1 MADFDKISINRTY
14 YNVKDTTARQQI
26 SAETAAREQADSQLS
41 QQIIE
46 QTAATGRLLTSFG
59 AVGDGQTDDSVAL
72 KNAIETCSRNG
83 IALYI
88 DDKTFYVAS
97 LFYAE
102 CTKPVKIIG
111 LGNATIKTAK
121 YRYGTAS
128 PIPGQQFV
136 SYINIQAPTVSFDNL
151 HFTGSAGLQWDSDI
165 ANMYFDNPILFYNCQ
180 QVRVVNCNFA
190 NLWGTSVYITDS
202 TKTEVYFGNCDWTEV
217 GGHYKVIDAYDMFGD
232 AVDLDRLDMCNIVF
246 DSCNAVGRAK
256 NVVTSGFDVSRC
268 FLTCEFD
275 NGTYNITVNSC
286 NIQNYERVLHSEYV
300 GNVKVVFNST
310 HIKNAVLFCF
320 NYTNTSAV
328 TEAVFISCDIMPI
341 DRATWNGASGFCY
354 DAVTV
359 INSVFHCKTDY
370 ICDSTKACFINC
382 DVQLDT
388 YPTAKLTINKKV
400 NSYTLFDNC
409 TFNLSNATLNGF
421 TIASGAKV
429 CFVSGFIW
437 KTASSFDMGGARTLF
452 MEPLTS
458 APSGW
463 SNYGVVEWTNH

>member
-14 YNVKDTTARQQI
+14 YDVKDTTARQQI
-26 SAETAAREQADSQLS
+26 SAETAARKQADSQLS

-59 AVGDGQTDDSVAL
+59 AIGDGQTDDSVPL

-136 SYINIQAPTVSFDNL
+136 SYINIKAPTVSFDNL
-151 HFTGSAGLQWDSDI
+151 HFTGSAGIQWDSDI

-246 DSCNAVGRAK
+246 DSCNAAGRAK
-256 NVVTSGFDVSRC
+256 NAVASGFDVSRC
-268 FLTCEFD
+268 FMTCEFG
-275 NGTYNITVNSC
+275 NGAYNITVNSC
-286 NIQNYERVLHSEYV
+286 NIRNYERVLHSEYV
-300 GNVKVVFNST
+300 GNVKAVFNST
-310 HIKNAVLFCF
+310 FIGNAVLFCF
-320 NYTNTSAV
+320 NYTDSSAV
-328 TEAVFISCDIMPI
+328 TEAIFNSCEILPI
-341 DRATWNGASGFCY
+341 ENAKWNGSSGFCY
-354 DAVTV
+354 D
-359 INSVFHCKTDY
+359 SVHVNNTRLRCKTDT
-370 ICDSTKACFINC
+370 IADARRCSFSNC
-382 DVQLDT
+382 DISIDT
-388 YPTAKLTINKKV
+388 YPADSVYVNKKEGGYTIFV
-400 NSYTLFDNC
+400 NSTIEM
-409 TFNLSNATLNGF
+409 TNATLTSFNKGSGGF
-421 TIASGAKV
+421 L
-429 CFVSGFIW
+429 CFVSGFLW
-437 KTASSFDMGGARTLF
+437 KTASSFNMGGARAIFT
-452 MEPLTS
+452 EPLTG
-458 APSGW
+458 APAGW
-463 SNYGVVEWTNH
+463 SNYGNVDWTNH